1 MDYYCRPMVLQ
12 SATQP
17 CSATSVIV
25 ASRDRPELLWDLL
38 LSLARATPPPAEV
51 VIADDASTRPVAAQL
66 PSRIWPFRLRIL
78 RNDSSNGPASARNRA
93 VHASRG
99 DLLLFTDDDCVVD
112 ERWVEALVSPLTGK
126 DHLLAGVGG
135 RVLARDGDLY
145 SRYYEFHRVL
155 EPRPHDASHPERVP
169 YLVTANCAVRRDAFM
184 RAGGFDDTIRFAG
197 GEDAALSMRLAK
209 SGFHFHREPA
219 AVVRHRFRPGVL
231 ALARMFYQ
239 YGVGGRYVV
248 DRYLPL

>member
-1 MDYYCRPMVLQ
+1 MVAHSTSHCLA
-12 SATQP
+12 SA
-17 CSATSVIV
+17 SVIV
-25 ASRDRPELLWDLL
+25 ASRDRPGLLLDLL
-38 LSLARATPPPAEV
+38 VSLAKTTPFPGEV
-51 VIADDASTRPVAAQL
+51 VIVDDGSVTPIASHL
-66 PSRIWPFRLRIL
+66 PSRNWPFRLLVL
-78 RNDSSNGPASARNRA
+78 RNESANGPANARNRA

-112 ERWVEALVSPLTGK
+112 ERWVEALASPLATE
-126 DHLLAGVGG
+126 DRQLAGVGG

-145 SRYYEFHRVL
+145 SRYFEFHRVL

-184 RAGGFDDTIRFAG
+184 RAGGFDETIRFAG

-209 SGFHFHREPA
+209 SGFYFHRQPT
-219 AVVRHRFRPGVL
+219 AVVRHRFRPGVR

-239 YGVGGRYVV
+239 YGMGGRYVV

>member
-1 MDYYCRPMVLQ
+1 MVAQPASQLP
-12 SATQP
+12 AT
-17 CSATSVIV
+17 TSVIV
-25 ASRDRPELLWDLL
+25 ASRDRPALLVDLL
-38 LSLARATPPPAEV
+38 LSLAGATPPPAEV
-51 VIADDASTRPVAAQL
+51 VIVDDGSTKPVAAQL
-66 PSRIWPFRLRIL
+66 PSRTWPFRLRTL
-78 RNDSSNGPASARNRA
+78 RNESSNGPASARNRA

-112 ERWVEALVSPLTGK
+112 ERWVEALVLPFTG
-126 DHLLAGVGG
+126 DDRLLAGVGG

-145 SRYYEFHRVL
+145 SRYFEFHRVL
-155 EPRPHDASHPERVP
+155 EPRPHDASKPERVP

-184 RAGGFDDTIRFAG
+184 RAGGFDETIRFAG

-209 SGFHFHREPA
+209 SGFHFHRQPD
-219 AVVRHRFRPGVL
+219 AVVRHRFRPGVR